1 MEEKDLRVGI
11 IGTGWIAEKAAY
23 TLQRQEGLTP
33 LAVGSR
39 TQDKADEYAAEWGI
53 ERAYCSYEQL
63 MADPDVDLVYVGTPH
78 SHHYA
83 VTLQAIAQGKACLR
97 KKGKK
102 QDLCLPFTF
111 FNIVDV

>member
-1 MEEKDLRVGI
+1 
-11 IGTGWIAEKAAY
+11 
-23 TLQRQEGLTP
+23 
-33 LAVGSR
+33 
-39 TQDKADEYAAEWGI
+39 
-53 ERAYCSYEQL
+53 

-83 VTLQAIAQGKACLR
+83 VTLQAIGLGKACLR

>member
-1 MEEKDLRVGI
+1 
-11 IGTGWIAEKAAY
+11 
-23 TLQRQEGLTP
+23 
-33 LAVGSR
+33 
-39 TQDKADEYAAEWGI
+39 
-53 ERAYCSYEQL
+53 

-83 VTLQAIAQGKACLR
+83 VMLQAIAQGKACLR